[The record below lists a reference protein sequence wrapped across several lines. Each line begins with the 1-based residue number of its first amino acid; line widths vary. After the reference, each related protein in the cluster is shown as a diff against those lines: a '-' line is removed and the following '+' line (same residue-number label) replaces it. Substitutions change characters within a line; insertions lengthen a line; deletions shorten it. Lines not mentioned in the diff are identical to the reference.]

1 MRVEKVS
8 GCKCSVIA
16 SILTNF
22 VFCFLVRKQLKLRD
36 INLNFIRS
44 KSVFADWR
52 EDNSDTVMKCLQHD
66 FEQWKVN
73 KFVKDSKDLLAIKSF
88 FEDNF
93 ALIKEIRVGSIAES
107 LDPPD
112 MNIKQ
117 FRKLMKLANIKD
129 KHATSSI
136 LDGLFNAVNYDEM
149 KNESNDAR

>member
-1 MRVEKVS
+1 
-8 GCKCSVIA
+8 
-16 SILTNF
+16 
-22 VFCFLVRKQLKLRD
+22 
-36 INLNFIRS
+36 
-44 KSVFADWR
+44 
-52 EDNSDTVMKCLQHD
+52 MKCLQHD